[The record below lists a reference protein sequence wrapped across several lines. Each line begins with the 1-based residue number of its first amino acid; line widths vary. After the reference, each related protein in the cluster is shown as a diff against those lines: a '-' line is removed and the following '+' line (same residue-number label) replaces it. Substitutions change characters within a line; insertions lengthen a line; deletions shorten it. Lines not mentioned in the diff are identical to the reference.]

1 MASKKQE
8 NLDGK
13 NKSILS
19 GVVAGLSF
27 DSQILYRR
35 LTQKIKQLRRSIIDE
50 QSIIGILG
58 QDYNK
63 RGRIFGEFRNAIKQ
77 GATRGVNQAFRRTG
91 DMGKEL
97 KLDYEEIY
105 NFTVPMF
112 TLRMG
117 LGSCIY

>member
-19 GVVAGLSF
+19 GIVAGLSF

-63 RGRIFGEFRNAIKQ
+63 RGRIFGKFRNAIKQ
-77 GATRGVNQAFRRTG
+77 RATRGVNQAFRRTG

-97 KLDYEEIY
+97 KLNYEEIY
-105 NFTVPMF
+105 HFTVPMF